1 MNFDLIPPKQWDS
14 FFDLY
19 GQGRVYFGRATFG
32 KGMHVGMPPIMAMFQ
47 DIGYYPDEPFI
58 VSSKKS
64 MHKINAE
71 MKNNPFVPDWL
82 RADCF
87 EYFYKREIINGKVQ
101 KLGENNV

>member
-1 MNFDLIPPKQWDS
+1 
-14 FFDLY
+14 
-19 GQGRVYFGRATFG
+19 
-32 KGMHVGMPPIMAMFQ
+32 
-47 DIGYYPDEPFI
+47 
-58 VSSKKS
+58 
-64 MHKINAE
+64 

>member
-1 MNFDLIPPKQWDS
+1 
-14 FFDLY
+14 
-19 GQGRVYFGRATFG
+19 
-32 KGMHVGMPPIMAMFQ
+32 
-47 DIGYYPDEPFI
+47 
-58 VSSKKS
+58 

>member
-1 MNFDLIPPKQWDS
+1 
-14 FFDLY
+14 
-19 GQGRVYFGRATFG
+19 
-32 KGMHVGMPPIMAMFQ
+32 MFQ